1 MKCRRFALTRWVLS
15 VIVLGLAACTGLP
28 PGIEPVQFDAQ
39 RYTGEWFEIMRLDHS
54 FERGLTNV
62 RASYTLK
69 PDGRVEVINKG
80 FDPKECRWRDATGSA
95 SFQSASH
102 VASLSVT
109 FFPPFAGGYHVFAL
123 DRNYQWALVAGPT
136 RDYLWILAR
145 KPVLAPD
152 LRARLVKEA
161 QAKGFPVE
169 QLILVDQS
177 TPRCTPLR

>member
-1 MKCRRFALTRWVLS
+1 M
-15 VIVLGLAACTGLP
+15 
-28 PGIEPVQFDAQ
+28 
-39 RYTGEWFEIMRLDHS
+39 
-54 FERGLTNV
+54 
-62 RASYTLK
+62 
-69 PDGRVEVINKG
+69 
-80 FDPKECRWRDATGSA
+80 
-95 SFQSASH
+95 
-102 VASLSVT
+102 T

-145 KPVLAPD
+145 KPVLAPE
-152 LRARLVKEA
+152 LRTRLVKEA